1 MPLDASESAR
11 DRPGHHTTEPD
22 ARRDTPR
29 PGAMHSFSPTAVV
42 SSSPSRLGIEGF
54 VDVDDDGYANAL
66 ASAALGRAE
75 FERFITDVKQRA
87 VVC

>member
-1 MPLDASESAR
+1 MTAPAIIPSLIRKETRRAR
-11 DRPGHHTTEPD
+11 VPCK
-22 ARRDTPR
+22 A
-29 PGAMHSFSPTAVV
+29 
-42 SSSPSRLGIEGF
+42 F
-54 VDVDDDGYANAL
+54 VDVDDDGYATAL